1 MSIDERYLELQK
13 EKFDRALAKILGL
26 TYEELCEL
34 GYSMEDYTGHDD
46 QVHSKIIRFQGDCN
60 KYCNGIPGLK
70 SNQIFLSLEDW
81 YRLQNSVGN
90 SDD

>member
-1 MSIDERYLELQK
+1 MKNCVNWDIPWKITLDMMI
-13 EKFDRALAKILGL
+13 KFIA
-26 TYEELCEL
+26 
-34 GYSMEDYTGHDD
+34 
-46 QVHSKIIRFQGDCN
+46 KIIRFQGDCN

>member
-1 MSIDERYLELQK
+1 
-13 EKFDRALAKILGL
+13 
-26 TYEELCEL
+26 
-34 GYSMEDYTGHDD
+34 MEDYTGHDD